1 VKVSEVMHAG
11 AVWIDPDAPLFDVA
25 ARMDKE
31 DVGALPV
38 GEDDRIIGMVTDR
51 DIVIRGFGGLGDPLQ
66 LTARD
71 VMSQPITYCTTNEEL
86 DDAVRLMER
95 KQIRRL
101 PVLDEHRRMV
111 GMLALGDVAAKAPAS
126 LTAETLRAVSAHH
139 A

>member
-1 VKVSEVMHAG
+1 MHAG